1 MPKFRHSKGKI
12 MTNYIL
18 FDTETTG
25 TKPED
30 RIIQIG
36 AMIFANKEIEVYD
49 ELCSCDEPIKIE
61 AMEIHNIVEDDL
73 LAKPSFQASKFYTR
87 LNELNKK
94 ENFLIAHNIKFDLA
108 MIEKEDFTSNYSL
121 IDTLK
126 CSRHLF
132 PELPF
137 HRLQYLRYA
146 LELYKD
152 EKEEAKKHNLVIKAH
167 DAIGDVLVMKLF
179 LSKLVARAKNLYPK
193 DNPMLKL
200 CELSTLSLD
209 IKVFT
214 FGKYKGKEIAIV
226 AKEDLSYLKWLRST
240 SKDED
245 ICYNLDKYI

>member
-1 MPKFRHSKGKI
+1 

-36 AMIFANKEIEVYD
+36 AMVFAGKQIEVYD
-49 ELCSCDEPIKIE
+49 ELCSCDEAIKIE
-61 AMEIHNIVEDDL
+61 AMEIHNITEDAL
-73 LAKPSFQASKFYTR
+73 LNKPKFQDSKFYTR

-94 ENFLIAHNIKFDLA
+94 ENYLIAHNIKFDLT
-108 MIEKEDFTSNYSL
+108 MVEKEEFTSNFSL

-132 PELPF
+132 SELPF

-152 EKEEAKKHNLVIKAH
+152 EKEEAKKHNLEIKAH

-179 LSKLVARAKNLYPK
+179 LSKLVARVKNIYPS
-193 DNPMLKL
+193 DNPMVKL
-200 CELSTLSLD
+200 CELSTLPLD

-214 FGKYKGKEIAIV
+214 FGKYKGKELSLI

-245 ICYNLDKYI
+245 ICYNLDKYLNNQ